1 MEAKRDPSVLTK
13 RLNSLFANQTQM
25 EVCNLVGMSQ
35 TLTSGLKR
43 GKLNN
48 PGADIL
54 FKVALAYDVSIDWIV
69 GISDDPGSKEGE
81 PIGQKLGLSD
91 EAANAL
97 VEGKNTGLG
106 NAISYLIEEH
116 MSGKH
121 PSVLDFIMSY
131 LDV

>member
-13 RLNSLFANQTQM
+13 RLNSLFANQTQV

-35 TLTSGLKR
+35 TLTSALKR

-48 PGADIL
+48 PGTDIL

-69 GISDDPGSKEGE
+69 GISDDPGSKGRADWK
-81 PIGQKLGLSD
+81 KLGLSD

-97 VEGKNTGLG
+97 AEGKNTGLG
-106 NAISYLIEEH
+106 DAISYLIEQH

-121 PSVLDFIMSY
+121 PSILDFVMSY
-131 LDV
+131 LDG